1 MDWTG
6 FPPLSALRAFS
17 AYAATGSVAKAGAA
31 LNVSHAAISQQM
43 RNLEDHMGLDL
54 LDRSG
59 RMLRLTDAGE
69 ELALACQDG
78 FGAISRAVESLTGL
92 GADRPL
98 QISATPSFA
107 ANWLMPRLADFRTQH
122 PTVSLMIDPSADVKP
137 LTPGGIDLALRYGNG
152 DWAGLDSEL
161 LVSSPI
167 VVVAAPDLVGDRR
180 IDGPADLRSFHW
192 LQELGTNE
200 ASQWLARHG
209 VEHDRSRGM
218 TALPGNLMLEA
229 ARMGQGVAITARVFA
244 EADVAAGRLIE
255 LFRDTQRK
263 GYYAVTRPGVHR
275 PQLRAFLRWLKR
287 HAQAARDLAET

>member
-1 MDWTG
+1 MDWSA

-43 RNLEDHMGLDL
+43 RNLEDHMGLAL

-59 RMLRLTDAGE
+59 RMLRLTDEGA
-69 ELALACQDG
+69 ELALACEDG
-78 FGAISRAVESLTGL
+78 FGAISRAVESLTGR

-107 ANWLMPRLADFRTQH
+107 ANWLMPRLAEFRALH
-122 PTVSLMIDPSADVKP
+122 PGVSLMIDPTAEVKP

-152 DWAGLDSEL
+152 DWPGLDAQL
-161 LVSSPI
+161 IVRSPI
-167 VVVAAPDLVGDRR
+167 VVVAAPGLVGDRQ
-180 IDGPADLRSFHW
+180 IDGPEDLRSFHW

-200 ASQWLARHG
+200 ATAWLAGHG
-209 VEHDRSRGM
+209 VEHDRSQGM

-255 LFRDTQRK
+255 LFHDIQRK
-263 GYYAVTRPGVHR
+263 GYFAVTRPGVQR
-275 PQLRAFLRWLKR
+275 PTLRAFLRWLRR
-287 HAQAARDLAET
+287 HAEADDDVG